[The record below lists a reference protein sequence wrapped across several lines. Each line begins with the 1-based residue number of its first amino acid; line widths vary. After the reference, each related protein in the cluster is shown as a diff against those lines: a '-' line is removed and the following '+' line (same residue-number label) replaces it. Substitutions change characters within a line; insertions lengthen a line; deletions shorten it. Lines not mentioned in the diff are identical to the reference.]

1 METSVQL
8 DDTNAIYAIT
18 FGLGNKPEA
27 SKVEKD
33 NLLEEKVIYCAPLGI
48 FYKLVSL
55 GVFRNY

>member
-27 SKVEKD
+27 NKQDKD
-33 NLLEEKVIYCAPLGI
+33 NLLEEKVIYYVPPSI
-48 FYKLVSL
+48 F
-55 GVFRNY
+55 N

>member
-33 NLLEEKVIYCAPLGI
+33 NLLEEKVIYCAPLAI
-48 FYKLVSL
+48 FIS
-55 GVFRNY
+55 